1 MAKFHRQDSFLKPTS
16 VYDIFLDVNKLPS
29 VPKSIADETYVI
41 EAKYNQ
47 RPDLLAYDQYGS
59 SRVWWVVALR
69 NLDIIEDPIKDF
81 KTGLEISLPSKQT
94 VERLTG

>member
-1 MAKFHRQDSFLKPTS
+1 MAKFHRQDSFLKS
-16 VYDIFLDVNKLPS
+16 AGIYDIFLDVSKLPS

-41 EAKYNQ
+41 EAKYHQ

-59 SRVWWVVALR
+59 SRVWWIIALR
-69 NLDIIEDPIKDF
+69 NLDLIEDPIKDF
-81 KTGLEISLPSKQT
+81 KSGLEISLPSKQT